1 MEPIQKSDLFLP
13 KRIAVVILASLEESL
28 GKAGLEKILQ
38 AANLPELIDQR
49 PADIMDNT
57 FDFADFSMLNVAID
71 EIYGTRGGKAI
82 ASRAGKTVF
91 DQVFSHF
98 GAMAGIEDDAFME
111 LPVDVKMRIGLPAL
125 AKILSSVSDMQTST
139 EETGDLTTV
148 TVHQCPACW
157 GRETE
162 KPACNFVVG
171 LLLAGCKWISGGI
184 DFTVH
189 QSLAKSCG
197 DETCTFEIRK
207 E

>member
-1 MEPIQKSDLFLP
+1 MESIQKSDLFLP
-13 KRIAVVILASLEESL
+13 NRIARVILASLEESL

-38 AANLPELIDQR
+38 AANLAELVDER
-49 PADIMDNT
+49 PADTMDST
-57 FDFADFSMLNVAID
+57 FNFADFSMLNGAID
-71 EIYGTRGGKAI
+71 EIYGTRGGRAI
-82 ASRAGKTVF
+82 TSRAGKAVF

-98 GAMAGIEDDAFME
+98 GAMAGIEDDTFME

-125 AKILSSVSDMQTST
+125 AKILSSVSDMQTSI
-139 EETGDLTTV
+139 EETGESTTV

-157 GRETE
+157 VRQTE
-162 KPACNFVVG
+162 KPACNLING

-189 QSLAKSCG
+189 QSLAKSSG